1 MERTWS
7 IGLAVNLNHMALDL
21 EHVVDIEC
29 EN

>member
-1 MERTWS
+1 MERTLS

-21 EHVVDIEC
+21 EHVVGVEC